1 MEHSLIRAP
10 SAPLDCTSV
19 RAAIIEYHRLGNLDN
34 THLFLRDLETRSPR
48 RHWQIPRL
56 GRILFLIFR
65 LLPSHSLY
73 ITGQR
78 ERELWSLHPGSQH
91 WALPPW
97 PETNPVISQR
107 SYPQHSTQGLWIVEG
122 HTYSVHTEWVHN
134 LFFSLAPGSILGVLA
149 LLFELSFLSH

>member
-34 THLFLRDLETRSPR
+34 THLFLTDLETRSPR
-48 RHWQIPRL
+48 LHWQIPRL

-73 ITGQR
+73 TTGQR
-78 ERELWSLHPGSQH
+78 ERALISSSAHKGS
-91 WALPPW
+91 LPPW
-97 PETNPVISQR
+97 PETNPVTSQR
-107 SYPQHSTQGLWIVEG
+107 SHPQHNTQGLWIVEG
-122 HTYSVHTEWVHN
+122 HTYSVRTEWVHN
-134 LFFSLAPGSILGVLA
+134 LFFSLAPGSILGILA